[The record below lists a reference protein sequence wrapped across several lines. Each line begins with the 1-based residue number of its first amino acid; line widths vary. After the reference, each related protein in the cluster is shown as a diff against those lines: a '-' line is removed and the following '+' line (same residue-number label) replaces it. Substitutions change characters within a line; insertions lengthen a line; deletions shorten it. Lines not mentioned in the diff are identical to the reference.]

1 MDKIE
6 MRDSSICFNL
16 ESPINNK
23 SGSNKIFNN
32 FDTRRNFLKKLGLG
46 LAATT
51 LAICPSEIAFSS
63 KRNKRQ
69 PNIIFIFID
78 DMGYGDLSCYGNK
91 YVQTINIDRLAEEGV
106 RLTQFYVNSPICS
119 PSRVAVTTGMY
130 PARWRINSY
139 LSSRKQNRKRDMADY
154 LNPKA
159 PTLARTLK
167 QAGYATAHFGKWHM
181 GGGRDVD
188 DAPLPQEYGFDE
200 SLVSFEG
207 LGDRILIKNDG
218 LSKASEKLGQ
228 GKIRWV
234 EKHEMTD
241 IYVNRAIDF
250 IHRNKDKPFYINL
263 WPNDVHDAHVP
274 KPQLWDKYKDVTQNE
289 YEQKFFAVLDEL
301 DRQIGRLMNEISRL
315 GLDEDTIII
324 FTSDNGPTDW
334 PRYYKEGVKP
344 PGSAGPFR
352 GRKWSLYEGGIRTP
366 FIIRWKGKIPAGQVN
381 EKSVVCG
388 IDLFPS
394 LCSLAGIEI
403 PQDVDFDGQDMS
415 GAFLGKNVKRK
426 SEIFWEYRRKPFYLK
441 PGNPEFVS
449 PNLAIRQG
457 RWKLLINDD
466 GSGPELYNLTEDTGE
481 KLNCARVKP
490 EIVERLSK
498 KLLEWRKSLP

>member
-1 MDKIE
+1 MNRSYQTRRQFLKIAGFGTATVIFAPACAGASLSPQK
-6 MRDSSICFNL
+6 RGASY
-16 ESPINNK
+16 PINAK
-23 SGSNKIFNN
+23 SAFGGL
-32 FDTRRNFLKKLGLG
+32 RR
-46 LAATT
+46 
-51 LAICPSEIAFSS
+51 
-63 KRNKRQ
+63 
-69 PNIIFIFID
+69 PNIVIILAD
-78 DMGYGDLSCYGNK
+78 DMGYGDLSCYGNQAIK
-91 YVQTINIDRLAEEGV
+91 TVNIDRLAEEGV

-130 PARWRINSY
+130 PARWRINSF
-139 LSSRKQNRKRDMADY
+139 LDSRQSNRKCDMADY
-154 LNPKA
+154 LDPKA

-188 DAPLPQEYGFDE
+188 DAPLPQEYGFDQ

-218 LSKASEKLGQ
+218 LSIVSAKLGQ

-234 EKHEMTD
+234 EKHEMTE

-263 WPNDVHDAHVP
+263 WPNDVHDEHVP
-274 KPQLWDKYKDVTQNE
+274 KPQLKDKYKDVTRNE

-301 DRQIGRLMNEISRL
+301 DRQISRLMNEISRL
-315 GLDEDTIII
+315 GLDENTIII

-352 GRKWSLYEGGIRTP
+352 GRKWSLYEGGIRVP
-366 FIIRWKGKIPAGQVN
+366 FIIRWKGTVPAGKVN

-388 IDLFPS
+388 VDLFAS
-394 LCSLAGIEI
+394 LCRLVGLDV
-403 PQDVDFDGQDMS
+403 PQDVNFDGEDMS
-415 GAFLGKNVKRK
+415 QAFFGKQLERQGP
-426 SEIFWEYRRKPFYLK
+426 IFWEYRRKPFYLK

-449 PNLAIRQG
+449 PNLAIRDG
-457 RWKLLINDD
+457 KWKLLINDD
-466 GSGPELYNLTEDTGE
+466 DSGPELYDLTEDIAEATNLIE
-481 KLNCARVKP
+481 KEP
-490 EIVERLSK
+490 EVAERLSER
-498 KLLEWRKSLP
+498 LLAWRKSLP

>member
-1 MDKIE
+1 M
-6 MRDSSICFNL
+6 
-16 ESPINNK
+16 NK
-23 SGSNKIFNN
+23 SYQ
-32 FDTRRNFLKKLGLG
+32 TRRQFLKMAGFG
-46 LAATT
+46 AAT
-51 LAICPSEIAFSS
+51 AIFAPACAGASLSPR
-63 KRNKRQ
+63 KRGAGYPVNAKQSLRG
-69 PNIIFIFID
+69 PNIVIILAD
-78 DMGYGDLSCYGNK
+78 DMGYGDLSCYGNQAIK
-91 YVQTINIDRLAEEGV
+91 TVNIDRLAEEGV

-130 PARWRINSY
+130 PARWRINSF
-139 LSSRKQNRKRDMADY
+139 LNSRESNRKCDMADY
-154 LNPKA
+154 LDPKA
-159 PTLARTLK
+159 PTLARSLK

-188 DAPLPQEYGFDE
+188 DAPLPQEYGFDQ

-218 LSKASEKLGQ
+218 LSKASAKLGQ
-228 GKIRWV
+228 GEIRWV
-234 EKHEMTD
+234 EKHEMTE

-250 IHRNKDKPFYINL
+250 IRRKEDKPFYINL
-263 WPNDVHDAHVP
+263 WPNDVHDEHVP
-274 KPQLWDKYKDVTQNE
+274 KPELKDKYKDVTQNE

-315 GLDEDTIII
+315 SLDEDTIII

-334 PRYYKEGVKP
+334 PRYYREGVKP
-344 PGSAGPFR
+344 PGSVGPFR
-352 GRKWSLYEGGIRTP
+352 GRKWSLYEGGIRVP
-366 FIIRWKGKIPAGQVN
+366 FIIRWKGKIPAGKVN

-388 IDLFPS
+388 VDLFPS
-394 LCSLAGIEI
+394 LCNLAGIDI

-415 GAFLGKNVKRK
+415 GAFLSPLPRLASEDARAGKQVERK

-457 RWKLLINDD
+457 KWKLLINDD
-466 GSGPELYNLTEDTGE
+466 GSGAELYDLTEYPGE
-481 KLNCARVKP
+481 KLNCAKVKP
-490 EIVERLSK
+490 EIVARLSK

>member
-1 MDKIE
+1 MLND
-6 MRDSSICFNL
+6 
-16 ESPINNK
+16 
-23 SGSNKIFNN
+23 
-32 FDTRRNFLKKLGLG
+32 FDTRRDFLKGLGLG

-51 LAICPSEIAFSS
+51 LAIRPGRIAFSS
-63 KRNKRQ
+63 ERKKPAPASSCPCLRRGKLVPAEAGSKSGGG
-69 PNIIFIFID
+69 PNIILIFID
-78 DMGYGDLSCYGNK
+78 DMGYGDLSCYGNQAIK
-91 YVQTINIDRLAEEGV
+91 TPNIDRLAEEGV
-106 RLTQFYVNSPICS
+106 RIKQFYVNSPICS

-130 PARWRINSY
+130 PARWRINSF
-139 LSSRKQNRKRDMADY
+139 LNSREQNRKRDMADY
-154 LNPKA
+154 LDPKA

-218 LSKASEKLGQ
+218 LSKASAKLSQ
-228 GKIRWV
+228 GEVRWV
-234 EKHEMTD
+234 EKHEMTG

-250 IHRNKDKPFYINL
+250 ICRKKDKPFYINL
-263 WPNDVHDAHVP
+263 WPNDVHDAHLP
-274 KPQLWDKYKDVTQNE
+274 KPQLLDKYKDVTQNE
-289 YEQKFFAVLDEL
+289 YEQKLFAVLDEL

-315 GLDEDTIII
+315 GLNEDTIII

-352 GRKWSLYEGGIRTP
+352 GRKWSLYEGGIRVP
-366 FIIRWKGKIPAGQVN
+366 FIIRWKGKIPAGKVN

-388 IDLFPS
+388 VDIFAS
-394 LCSLAGIEI
+394 LCSLAGIDI
-403 PQDVDFDGQDMS
+403 PQDFDFDGQDMS

-426 SEIFWEYRRKPFYLK
+426 KPIFWEYRRKPFYLK

-466 GSGPELYNLTEDTGE
+466 GSGAELYDLAEDPGE
-481 KLNCARVKP
+481 KLNCAKVKP
-490 EIVERLSK
+490 EIVARLSK